1 MQPLDI
7 SYLYLS
13 DIGKSKHEIITRLQ
27 QLSLIDGNYQATGK
41 GVDTGQ
47 LGIKTTSVWNPAT
60 ESMINDQATVL
71 TALGIIY
78 IPVLFED
85 KFYKDM
91 SASQNLVERACD
103 GELLT
108 IKELRKQGY
117 LK

>member
-27 QLSLIDGNYQATGK
+27 QLSLIDGNYQAIGK
-41 GVDTGQ
+41 GVDTGW

-91 SASQNLVERACD
+91 VASQNLVERACD
-103 GELLT
+103 GELLS
-108 IKELRKQGY
+108 IKELIKQGY

>member
-7 SYLYLS
+7 SYLLLS
-13 DIGKSKHEIITRLQ
+13 DIGKSEHEIINRLQ
-27 QLSLIDGNYQATGK
+27 KLGLIDGNFQATGK
-41 GVDTGQ
+41 GVDTGWV
-47 LGIKTTSVWNPAT
+47 GIKTISVWNPAT

-71 TALGIIY
+71 TPLGIIY

-85 KFYKDM
+85 KFYNDL

-108 IKELRKQGY
+108 IQELRKQGY

>member
-7 SYLYLS
+7 SYLFLS
-13 DIGKSKHEIITRLQ
+13 DIGKNKHEIISRLQ
-27 QLSLIDGNYQATGK
+27 KLGLIDGNYQATGK
-41 GVDTGQ
+41 DVDTGW
-47 LGIKTTSVWNPAT
+47 LGIKTTSVWSPST

-71 TALGIIY
+71 TALGIVY

-91 SASQNLVERACD
+91 VASQNLVERACD

-108 IKELRKQGY
+108 IQELRKQGY

>member
-1 MQPLDI
+1 MRQVEHSNLRKME
-7 SYLYLS
+7 L
-13 DIGKSKHEIITRLQ
+13 
-27 QLSLIDGNYQATGK
+27 
-41 GVDTGQ
+41 
-47 LGIKTTSVWNPAT
+47 KTN
-60 ESMINDQATVL
+60 
-71 TALGIIY
+71 
-78 IPVLFED
+78 ED